1 MDCWCY
7 RKLASPTG
15 SFQYTF
21 QEFVHKSLGNSPATS
36 GSLAARCHIGAASTH
51 PANAKRTTVPFP
63 RERGTALSFP
73 EERGQLCPSL
83 ERRDSF
89 VLPWREGTALPF
101 PGEKGSALPFPGE
114 NSPVVCPLRFHIFVE
129 SMFSQGASLR
139 LLVPIFQ
146 KPGFLEN
153 GSKAGPLAKE
163 PLVTK
168 A

>member
-1 MDCWCY
+1 MDCWGY
-7 RKLASPTG
+7 RKLANPIG

-36 GSLAARCHIGAASTH
+36 GSLAARCHIGVASAHTSSKCKKG
-51 PANAKRTTVPFP
+51 PTVPFP

-73 EERGQLCPSL
+73 EER
-83 ERRDSF
+83 
-89 VLPWREGTALPF
+89 GTALPF

-146 KPGFLEN
+146 VFWRMG
-153 GSKAGPLAKE
+153 ARLA
-163 PLVTK
+163 PWQRSP
-168 A
+168 